1 MEADTKTT
9 DQDLSLAREA
19 VNSKNTNNDDL
30 DFDSEPASVATD
42 QETEANKEQEKL
54 LENGGSRLNHKR
66 T

>member
-19 VNSKNTNNDDL
+19 VNSKNTNNGDL